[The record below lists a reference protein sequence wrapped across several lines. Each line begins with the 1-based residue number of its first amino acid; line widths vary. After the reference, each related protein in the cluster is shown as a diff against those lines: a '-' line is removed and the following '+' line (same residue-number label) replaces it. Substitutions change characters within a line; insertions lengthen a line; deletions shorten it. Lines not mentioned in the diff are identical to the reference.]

1 MKLESLNCQFKKAL
15 TLLYWK
21 IVDLVVPKDICI
33 ISNDCW
39 GGEFYKNTQRPFNTP
54 FIGLFVLAEDY
65 VDLCINIANLK
76 WVVTE
81 VDKSKVLGKVT
92 YPVGLLDGK
101 YEIHFMHYENFDQ
114 AKAKFEKRAKRI
126 TNNKFF
132 KYDGS
137 KDFSNEDLIKKFQ
150 ASMTEFKS
158 VVFLR
163 EANSGQS
170 IKGIVFCGD
179 DYEIDAVKNF
189 YNNLNKFSF
198 FSFCAS
204 NPIIARFKGIFLIRL
219 PKKHKWN

>member
-1 MKLESLNCQFKKAL
+1 MKYIRLIKAAF
-15 TLLYWK
+15 THLYWK
-21 IVDLVVPKDICI
+21 AVDLVVPKDICI

-39 GGEFYKNTQRPFNTP
+39 GGEFYKNTNRAFNTP

-65 VDLCINIANLK
+65 INLCTNFTNLN

-81 VDKSKVLGKVT
+81 LNESKLLGKVT
-92 YPVGLLDGK
+92 YPLGLLDGK
-101 YEIHFMHYENFDQ
+101 YEIHFMQYENFDL

-126 TNNKFF
+126 TDNKFF
-132 KYDGS
+132 KWDGS

-163 EANSGQS
+163 ESNSGQS
-170 IKGIVFCGD
+170 IKDIVFCGD

-189 YNNLNKFSF
+189 YNNLYKFSF
-198 FSFCAS
+198 FSFKAS
-204 NPIIARFKGIFLIRL
+204 SLIIARFKKKFLVRL
-219 PKKHKWN
+219 PKNHKWK